1 MLKIILITFKALEGN
16 APFYTRDLVQLRKQ
30 SLSYNLR
37 IRSNNDG
44 RLFKTVKAITK
55 RKCGDRA
62 FEVAAPSLWNTLP
75 RNIRDE
81 SSINKLVNKLL
92 KTYLFKIS
100 YRNIDLLI

>member
-75 RNIRDE
+75 RNIRGE
-81 SSINKLVNKLL
+81 TLINNFKILL
-92 KTYLFKIS
+92 KTYLFKIADHH
-100 YRNIDLLI
+100 IDLLI